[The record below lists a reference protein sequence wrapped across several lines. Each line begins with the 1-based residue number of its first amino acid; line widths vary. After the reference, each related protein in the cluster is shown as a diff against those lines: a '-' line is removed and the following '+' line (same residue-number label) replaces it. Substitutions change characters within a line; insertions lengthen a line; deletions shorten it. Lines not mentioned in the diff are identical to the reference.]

1 MPEFGYYAK
10 RPRPQH
16 REYLRKCLDARAF
29 VESVEELDD
38 FRLFVRRRGMSGVH
52 VYLTNSYEIG
62 VADVE
67 EILADA
73 PETTCIVSTMD
84 YNHYSSEAKTLAT
97 ERGVGL
103 FKAVEFLGA
112 VYFDGEAF
120 LGYLSPAQRE
130 ALRRRNNS

>member
-1 MPEFGYYAK
+1 MPESGYYAK

-16 REYLRKCLDARAF
+16 RDYLRRYLEARDV
-29 VESVEELDD
+29 VETVEELDD
-38 FRLFVRRRGMSGVH
+38 FRLVVRRRGMSGVR

-67 EILADA
+67 EILAEA

-84 YNHYSSEAKTLAT
+84 YNHYSSEAKALAT

-130 ALRRRNNS
+130 ALRGRSSS

>member
-1 MPEFGYYAK
+1 MK
-10 RPRPQH
+10 K
-16 REYLRKCLDARAF
+16 YLEARAV

-38 FRLFVRRRGMSGVH
+38 FRLVVRRRGMSDVR
-52 VYLTNSYEIG
+52 VYLTSSYEVG

-67 EILADA
+67 EILSEA

-84 YNHYSSEAKTLAT
+84 YNHYSSEAKTLAAG
-97 ERGVGL
+97 RCVGL
-103 FKAVEFLGA
+103 FKSVEFLGA

-120 LGYLSPAQRE
+120 LGYLSPAERE

>member
-1 MPEFGYYAK
+1 MPESGYYAK

-16 REYLRKCLDARAF
+16 RAYLKNYLEARDV
-29 VESVEELDD
+29 VERVEELDD
-38 FRLFVRRRGMSGVH
+38 FRLVVQRKGMSDVRI
-52 VYLTNSYEIG
+52 YLTNSYEVG

-67 EILADA
+67 EILAEA

-84 YNHYSSEAKTLAT
+84 YNHYSSEAKALAM

-112 VYFDGEAF
+112 VYFDGESF
-120 LGYLSPAQRE
+120 LRYLSPAQRE
-130 ALRRRNNS
+130 ALRRRNCS